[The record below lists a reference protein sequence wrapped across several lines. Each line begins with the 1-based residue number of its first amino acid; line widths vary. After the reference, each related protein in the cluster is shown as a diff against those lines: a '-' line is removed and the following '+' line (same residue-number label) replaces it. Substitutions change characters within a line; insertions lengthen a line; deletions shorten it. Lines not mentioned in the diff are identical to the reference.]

1 MNTSQKILSDIIVYN
16 KYARYSE
23 EMGRRETWDEI
34 VTRNMEMHIR
44 KFPKMETEIK
54 RAYALVYS
62 KKVLPS
68 MRSLQF
74 GGKAIELNNARLFNC
89 SYLPVDSYH
98 SFSEAFFLLLSGCGV
113 GYSVQA
119 HHVSKLP
126 AIKKPTKSKKYMIGD
141 DIIGWAD
148 SVKALLKAFMGK
160 SSYDP
165 IFDFRSIRKKGEP
178 LKTSGGKAPGPGPL
192 RVALS
197 NVRAILET
205 KEDGEQLTPL
215 ECHDIMCHI
224 ADAVLAGGIRRSAMI
239 SLFDRNDNDMLT
251 CKFGN
256 WWEVNPQRGRANNSA
271 VLVRGD
277 VGKEEFMELWKKVEQ
292 SNSGEPG
299 FYWTNDTDWGT
310 NPCCEIALRPYQ
322 FCNLVE
328 VNGSD
333 IEDQID
339 LNNRLAAAAVIGT
352 IQASYTDFHYLRDI
366 WRQTTELDA
375 LVGIGMTGI
384 ASNAIEGL
392 NLKLAVEIAK
402 LTNESISDDIRINK
416 AARMTCVKPS
426 GTSSIV
432 LGTSSGIH
440 AWHDEYYIR
449 RVRVGKEEALYK
461 YLETFHPEILEDD
474 AFSPSTMSVIS
485 IPQSAPSGSVTSPNE
500 TSLEFLSRIAKMN
513 EEWVKPGHTDGANSH
528 NISATVSVG
537 QEEWAPVGE
546 WLWDNQ
552 ESYNGLSFLPRD
564 LGTYT
569 QAPFESI
576 SKEQY
581 DEMSSVLHG
590 IDPAD
595 IKEDGD
601 YTDLK
606 GEAACAGGAC
616 EIK

>member
-44 KFPKMETEIK
+44 KFPKMEAEIK
-54 RAYALVYS
+54 RAYALVYN

-89 SYLPVDSYH
+89 SYMPVDSYH

-165 IFDFRSIRKKGEP
+165 IFDFRSIRKKGEQ

-239 SLFDRNDNDMLT
+239 SLFDRDDNDMLT

-366 WRQTTELDA
+366 WRQTTELDS

-392 NLKLAVEIAK
+392 DLKLAVEIAK
-402 LTNESISDDIRINK
+402 LTNDTISEDIGINK

-485 IPQSAPSGSVTSPNE
+485 IPQSAPAGSVTSPNE

-513 EEWVKPGHTDGANSH
+513 EEWIKPGHTDGANSH

-581 DEMSSVLHG
+581 EEMSSVLHG
-590 IDPAD
+590 INPAD